1 VKGAKI
7 MDYVNWFV
15 GTMKKL
21 FDINVTED
29 DVSYEAYAFCQE
41 EIDDLLIPAEHLAK
55 LPDPLLLETLSYVDE
70 NRNEWIAG
78 AVLDENTGDIL
89 YEVWIKNGE
98 AIVQKMHDEKMSGLK
113 Q

>member
-15 GTMKKL
+15 GRMKKL
-21 FDINVTED
+21 FDIIVVED
-29 DVSYEAYAFCQE
+29 DISYEAYDFYHE
-41 EIDDLLIPAEHLAK
+41 ELDDLLIPAEHLEK

-78 AVLDENTGDIL
+78 MVLDEDTRDIL

-98 AIVQKMHDEKMSGLK
+98 AIVYEMYD
-113 Q
+113 